1 MVDPSEEARRRA
13 EANFT
18 KKERQAQEAD
28 PVWAEQ
34 AIAEKAT
41 EQNVARLKALRL
53 ARDAAENPASSRAKG
68 KKSKKNPDNQ
78 SSTAPSM
85 EVLVQDT
92 KAREVLPTHRQV
104 PTKVARAARKKTR
117 PST

>member
-1 MVDPSEEARRRA
+1 MANTSEEARRRA
-13 EANFT
+13 EANFK

-28 PVWAEQ
+28 KVWTERAM
-34 AIAEKAT
+34 AEKAA
-41 EQNVARLKALRL
+41 EQNAARLKALRL
-53 ARDAAENPASSRAKG
+53 ARDAAENPPSSRAKG
-68 KKSKKNPDNQ
+68 KKLRNPDNQ

-85 EVLVQDT
+85 EVLVHDT

-104 PTKVARAARKKTR
+104 PTKARAPRKKVR

>member
-13 EANFT
+13 EANFK

-28 PVWAEQ
+28 TVWAEQ

-68 KKSKKNPDNQ
+68 KKSKNPDNQ